1 MKKDMPGQK
10 KMKPEI
16 RTFVVIW
23 RQLKF
28 YQTFKRGNKHGQIQ
42 FSEDML
48 FLMWDRTGKRV
59 YYQIDLEAN
68 CKAIG

>member
-23 RQLKF
+23 RKLKF
-28 YQTFKRGNKHGQIQ
+28 YQTFKRGHKHGQIQ
-42 FSEDML
+42 FSEEYVISDVGQDWKEGVL
-48 FLMWDRTGKRV
+48 P
-59 YYQIDLEAN
+59 N
-68 CKAIG
+68 